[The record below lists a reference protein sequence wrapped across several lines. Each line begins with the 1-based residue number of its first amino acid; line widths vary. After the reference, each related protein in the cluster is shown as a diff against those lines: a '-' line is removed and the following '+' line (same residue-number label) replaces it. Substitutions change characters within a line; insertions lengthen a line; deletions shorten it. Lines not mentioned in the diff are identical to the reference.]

1 MQGVGTLKM
10 KLYSFVDGERGK
22 TIGKGGNRYLRIKLC
37 VGTGRG
43 YSREIAT
50 IQLQVEPKLSK
61 TETEH
66 YTLKWFYNDTLL
78 TTRGNEEMRAYRGN
92 LF

>member
-1 MQGVGTLKM
+1 M
-10 KLYSFVDGERGK
+10 KLYSFTDGERGK
-22 TIGKGGNRYLRIKLC
+22 TVGKGGNKYLRISLR
-37 VGTGRG
+37 VGTGAG

-50 IQLQVEPKLSK
+50 IQLQVEPSLSK

-66 YTLKWFYNDTLL
+66 YILKWFYNDTLL
-78 TTRGNEEMRAYRGN
+78 TTRGNEEMREYRGN